1 MNPLL
6 NQQQNNFSNNNVNNQ
21 IDKNAFIRNIQNIS
35 DQQIQM
41 LIQQAQ
47 KMGMSNEQIS
57 QGLDFVHSLKNNR

>member
-47 KMGMSNEQIS
+47 KMGMSNEQIR